1 MLQLDRNK
9 LEVFFEEYPQAFDE
23 VSNALAEAQI
33 RVDKLK
39 DELRQLEAQ
48 LALAFRDELQ
58 QNGQRVTEKLI
69 EDLITVDEDWQRK
82 RQELLQAQAEFLRL
96 KNLRET
102 LREMALAATE
112 LSRLFA
118 AGYWSLSSAER
129 AGRTTLT
136 GGQNV
141 QR

>member
-1 MLQLDRNK
+1 MLQLDKTR
-9 LEVFFEEYPQAFDE
+9 LDQFFEEYPVAFDE
-23 VSNALAEAQI
+23 VSNALAEAQA

-48 LALAFRDELQ
+48 LALTFREELVRE
-58 QNGQRVTEKLI
+58 GQRVTEKLV
-69 EDLITVDEDWQRK
+69 EDLIVVDQDWQRK
-82 RQELLQAQAEFLRL
+82 REELLKAQAELNRL

-102 LREMALAATE
+102 LREMAAAATE

-129 AGRTTLT
+129 AARTTQVNSVR
-136 GGQNV
+136 G
-141 QR
+141 R